1 MIFNIVSV
9 CLDRFGEMEETTG
22 WEDTKKKTQVFIL
35 GNFFFRILDFN
46 YYSLGTLKA
55 NVLLTNYSSISPYY
69 SPGEVTCSSSFIGV
83 YLCSSIQNSFP
94 TFSETLF
101 AEYYFRT
108 HMLTIHSHYF
118 TYSQRKQQS
127 LSIPIKTLKYLGE
140 ITLDLECGIT
150 EIAIGHGWEAVSQN
164 IAIYRS

>member
-1 MIFNIVSV
+1 MIFNILSV
-9 CLDRFGEMEETTG
+9 CLDRLREMEETTG
-22 WEDTKKKTQVFIL
+22 LEEKNPSFYSGQYFC
-35 GNFFFRILDFN
+35 RIVDFN

-69 SPGEVTCSSSFIGV
+69 SPGEMTSSSSFIGV

-108 HMLTIHSHYF
+108 HMLSIHSHYF
-118 TYSQRKQQS
+118 TYLQRKQQS

-150 EIAIGHGWEAVSQN
+150 ETAIGH
-164 IAIYRS
+164 R